1 MDNTVQLFPILCWP
15 DYSIIFNLNLIAPP
29 DTNPTPNYY
38 GKLDIQRVLKM
49 GESGGFPHI
58 KTYSFLQFSEIFPQ
72 IKNITVHNF
81 IENIPLIVSIFE
93 KIIFNNNNTWIV
105 LPPTDENP
113 TERYMNFKTNETL
126 QECPENIYPWV
137 VKYVEE
143 EGVERRPYYV
153 NGLTFESSWNIP
165 EDEELNTLNTALR
178 EIISCLLSRLENPD
192 KTLALIEESIAY
204 SKKIYKE
211 RKDKERV
218 DEIMNKKITRIF
230 VIIGHSECSEEQIN
244 FERNM
249 CVLTV
254 SKLGDFAIYNNEL
267 FELEKLLS
275 DIKQISSQDVV
286 VGSYVKLAERYRDTE
301 LFYPLKDKSK
311 SIRVRCGDKGRGKV
325 TNQDFFGFTKKKK
338 EKEGIFMIDNTQP
351 DGTYQDI
358 SMQIL
363 TRAHAVEKM
372 YPETT
377 EFQKKIIEF
386 ESRQPDDTTVIPLQV
401 YKTHFKDEPEFDS
414 QFENL
419 KTQRR
424 LFCNSLD
431 YTKSP
436 REIEEDVLRCQ
447 GIDVMTLQHY
457 YDSIVTWERDNTTSA
472 FDYFQTH
479 GDVGLEAVF
488 FKDEDENR
496 DKRNKLYFVFLS
508 VKRFRQI
515 DKQLEKHSEI
525 MSRYMPEYDKNV
537 FKYDYQKYNSL
548 YETESCDNILKRI
561 QALYPEDEKLIMFKG
576 CRGVDNEEAEPYHS
590 DNEDVADSGGERR
603 GKRKQHLIT
612 NIKNTYKKNKKST
625 RTRNGMKHKKSTR
638 TRNRMKHKK
647 STRTRNR
654 MKHKKIFI

>member
-1 MDNTVQLFPILCWP
+1 
-15 DYSIIFNLNLIAPP
+15 
-29 DTNPTPNYY
+29 
-38 GKLDIQRVLKM
+38 
-49 GESGGFPHI
+49 
-58 KTYSFLQFSEIFPQ
+58 
-72 IKNITVHNF
+72 
-81 IENIPLIVSIFE
+81 LIVSIFE
-93 KIIFNNNNTWIV
+93 IIIFNNNNTWIV

-113 TERYMNFKTNETL
+113 TERYMNFKTNEIL
-126 QECPENIYPWV
+126 QKLPENIYPCV

-211 RKDKERV
+211 RKDKERI

-230 VIIGHSECSEEQIN
+230 VIIGHSQCSEEQIN

-275 DIKQISSQDVV
+275 DIKQILISSQDVV
-286 VGSYVKLAERYRDTE
+286 VGSYVELAERYRDTE

-325 TNQDFFGFTKKKK
+325 TNQHFFGFTKKKK
-338 EKEGIFMIDNTQP
+338 EKEGIFMVDNTQP

-363 TRAHAVEKM
+363 TRAHVVEKM

-377 EFQKKIIEF
+377 GFQKKIIEF
-386 ESRQPDDTTVIPLQV
+386 ESQSRQPDDTTVIPLEV
-401 YKTHFKDEPEFDS
+401 YKTYFKDEPEFDS

-431 YTKSP
+431 YTESLG
-436 REIEEDVLRCQ
+436 EIEDDVLRCQ
-447 GIDVMTLQHY
+447 GIDVITLQHY
-457 YDSIVTWERDNTTSA
+457 YDSIVTWERDHTTSA
-472 FDYFQTH
+472 FDYFQAA

-488 FKDEDENR
+488 KGENK
-496 DKRNKLYFVFLS
+496 DKRNKLYFIFLS
-508 VKRFRQI
+508 IKRSRQI
-515 DKQLEKHSEI
+515 DKQLEKNSEI
-525 MSRYMPEYDKNV
+525 MLRYMPDYDKKKV
-537 FKYDYQKYNSL
+537 FTGDYQKYNSL
-548 YETESCDNILKRI
+548 YETTSCDHILKRI
-561 QALYPEDEKLIMFKG
+561 QALYPEDEKLVMFKG
-576 CRGVDNEEAEPYHS
+576 CRDVDNEEAEPSEPSHS

-625 RTRNGMKHKKSTR
+625 RTRNRMKNKKSTR
-638 TRNRMKHKK
+638 TRNRMKNKKSTRTRNRMKNKK